1 MSSAQRICLGSLPG
15 YQELCPRRALL
26 TPPPGRQAGIP
37 LPASIRAALES
48 PAPWHAL
55 RWQPELPSGEQGPG
69 QAGLHL
75 HAGALVAVVGPSG
88 SGKTTLLDRV
98 SGLLGEEHS
107 QWQIR
112 SALGEH
118 HLSGSAGARQLR
130 ELLAYAPQES
140 VLFEASLR
148 HNLLLTNQQPT
159 EVIEA
164 WLERLGLAHLLERA
178 GGLNDPLPLA
188 LDHYS
193 GGEIHRLG
201 LLRAW
206 LRDRPVEVLDEPTA
220 FLDGE
225 SARRVRRILLERS
238 RQRLVLVSTHD
249 ADLIG
254 QADRVLRLQP
264 ADRRAAERQHQ
275 GSWGSAGM

>member
-1 MSSAQRICLGSLPG
+1 M
-15 YQELCPRRALL
+15 
-26 TPPPGRQAGIP
+26 
-37 LPASIRAALES
+37 
-48 PAPWHAL
+48 
-55 RWQPELPSGEQGPG
+55 
-69 QAGLHL
+69 
-75 HAGALVAVVGPSG
+75 VGPSG

-98 SGLLGEEHS
+98 CGLLGEEHS

-118 HLSGSAGARQLR
+118 HLSGSAGARQLW
-130 ELLAYAPQES
+130 E
-140 VLFEASLR
+140 
-148 HNLLLTNQQPT
+148 
-159 EVIEA
+159 
-164 WLERLGLAHLLERA
+164 
-178 GGLNDPLPLA
+178 PLPLA

-206 LRDRPVEVLDEPTA
+206 LRDRPVELLDEPTA